1 MSNENMNRR
10 GFVAAL
16 SLAGLGIT
24 GCIFGSKKQKAPE
37 PKAATAAPEKKPAA
51 SGSEL
56 ISESDPTAV
65 ALKYKH
71 DKSNVDAAITKGRK
85 DYASEFCNT
94 CIHYVAQGESQ
105 GKCNLFGNKGLVAA
119 KGWCASFVKKA

>member
-1 MSNENMNRR
+1 MNRR

-37 PKAATAAPEKKPAA
+37 PKASAPAQKKPAA
-51 SGSEL
+51 SSTGL
-56 ISESDPTAV
+56 IAESDPTAV

-71 DKSNVDAAITKGRK
+71 DKSNVDAALTKGRK
-85 DYASEFCNT
+85 NYATEFCDT
-94 CIHYVAQGESQ
+94 CIHYGPKGDGQ

-119 KGWCASFVKKA
+119 KGWCASYVKKPG